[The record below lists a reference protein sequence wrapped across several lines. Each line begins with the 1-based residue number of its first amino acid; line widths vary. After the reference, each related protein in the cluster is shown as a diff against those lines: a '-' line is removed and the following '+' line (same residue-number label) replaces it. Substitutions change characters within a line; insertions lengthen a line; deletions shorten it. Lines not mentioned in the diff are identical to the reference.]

1 MLCVKHLSLLLFVFR
16 EKLLVGVGLAASAD
30 YAIAHSSAFVKLSE
44 LAVGIGPF
52 VVGPAVERKMGK
64 SAFTKLTVHATQWQ
78 SAQWAE
84 QHGLFAEVHD
94 TIEKVDLAVSK
105 LVENLKFSNPEAMKM
120 LKKNILGRY

>member
-1 MLCVKHLSLLLFVFR
+1 
-16 EKLLVGVGLAASAD
+16 
-30 YAIAHSSAFVKLSE
+30 
-44 LAVGIGPF
+44 
-52 VVGPAVERKMGK
+52 MGK

-120 LKKNILGRY
+120 LKKIFWEGTESWDTLLPERAGMSGQLVLSAFTRNAIEAFKKKS